1 MAKRRKPKRDEQ
13 PETEKRVERKPAP
26 PSPNPY
32 AWRNRVAEWFNK

>member
-13 PETEKRVERKPAP
+13 PETEKRVERKPS